1 MNSLRG
7 EPIFTEEQF
16 TSGGFSFVELD
27 FNTWTPTNRLFV
39 GMCVDTTALLTAD
52 PSTKLCWD
60 LLLIQQILLFFMHND
75 GGVAIKETI
84 AVQPALATNN
94 VYDFIYCKTK

>member
-1 MNSLRG
+1 ML
-7 EPIFTEEQF
+7 
-16 TSGGFSFVELD
+16 GFA
-27 FNTWTPTNRLFV
+27 
-39 GMCVDTTALLTAD
+39 VDTADTAI
-52 PSTKLCWD
+52 S
-60 LLLIQQILLFFMHND
+60 FMHND